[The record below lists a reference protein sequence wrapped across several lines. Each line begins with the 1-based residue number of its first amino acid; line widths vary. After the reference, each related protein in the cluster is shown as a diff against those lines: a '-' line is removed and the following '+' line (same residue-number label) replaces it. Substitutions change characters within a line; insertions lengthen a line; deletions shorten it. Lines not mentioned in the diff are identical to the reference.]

1 MKNSAGYSTIIADQA
16 IPYSTESNF
25 SFPPLSCH
33 IQPSKLTCLVGPH
46 RSQLRAYLQML
57 AGILKPGRG
66 TVTVLGQELSEL
78 DQLAWRKF
86 RCQIGYFSGSSSLL
100 PTQHGLMNV
109 MLPILYH
116 LDLSFRE
123 AADKARALLVEF
135 DCHFEPTTLPSL
147 LNSFQRAQI
156 ALARA
161 LILDPSVLILD
172 VPFNDLGAKERE
184 KMGVLLGEFKENRI
198 VCMIGGLQYPNFLE
212 QHANQ
217 IIFISEHKIM
227 NFNGWRSFM
236 QSEDSDVQELLSV
249 L

>member
-1 MKNSAGYSTIIADQA
+1 MKNSTVHANIIADDA
-16 IPYSTESNF
+16 IPYSTESGLNF
-25 SFPPLSCH
+25 SSLTCH
-33 IQPSKLTCLVGPH
+33 LEPSRLTCLVGPH

-57 AGILKPGRG
+57 AGISKPERG
-66 TVTVLGQELSEL
+66 TVKVLGQEVYEL

-100 PTQHGLMNV
+100 STQHGLMNV
-109 MLPILYH
+109 MLPLLYH
-116 LDLSFRE
+116 LDLPFRE
-123 AADKARALLVEF
+123 TADKARALLTEL
-135 DCHFEPTTLPSL
+135 DCHFEPTTLPPL

-161 LILDPSVLILD
+161 LILDPSVLVLD

-184 KMGVLLGEFKENRI
+184 KMGGLLGKYKENRI
-198 VCMIGGLQYPNFLE
+198 VCMIGGLQYPKFLE

-217 IIFISEHKIM
+217 IIFISEHKII

-236 QSEDSDVQELLSV
+236 QAEDSDVQELLSV